1 MIPIY
6 FILYQ
11 ERIFEEEDF
20 EDTWK
25 SLSCKLASYGI
36 NIWRANEWKNYIVD
50 EIPPI
55 LQCIK
60 AKFLFYYWRNVT
72 LYEHLWLKFMHNMSG
87 KLEWAYPVIGAL
99 MKSKKTN
106 NCHLR
111 NVKYFRTL
119 CENFPKIY
127 KKCYCILVKFGIAK
141 LKNHEFRVIFGFY
154 AYQGQRREKKLSLIF
169 DTCCLDWG
177 RR

>member
-1 MIPIY
+1 M
-6 FILYQ
+6 
-11 ERIFEEEDF
+11 
-20 EDTWK
+20 
-25 SLSCKLASYGI
+25 ASYGI

-127 KKCYCILVKFGIAK
+127 KKCYCILVIFGIEKFEKPWILGNFWLLRLSRTKARK
-141 LKNHEFRVIFGFY
+141 NLSFSRYVLLRLGGVNWYVALKRPQNDSNF
-154 AYQGQRREKKLSLIF
+154 AYLNS
-169 DTCCLDWG
+169 
-177 RR
+177 